1 MFSLRKLGLVVT
13 RRVIVSGARKR
24 SQSSPAARIGR
35 TVAAMAMAASA
46 LVLAAPGELAA
57 ETMQSALARAY
68 QGNPQ
73 LNAQRA
79 IVRQNDEGVSQALS
93 GYRPTLSAT
102 ASVSEQYTNMN
113 GVFPPVPP
121 LLPNGIAYSVKGTTT
136 PRSVGISGGQT
147 LFNGQRT
154 ANDVRRAESQVSAA
168 RETLRVME
176 ESVLLSAATAY
187 MDVSRD
193 TANLEVQQN
202 NIRVLQRTLKDT
214 RNRFTA
220 GQVTATDVAQ
230 AEAQLA
236 AGEASLHAAESTLMT
251 TKANYRRIIGVEPA
265 NLAPASPVDRLAP
278 NTVNAAIAV
287 GIAENPS
294 VTAALYGVDVAQL
307 QVKIAEGALWPTLSL
322 QGSVQQQIYSN
333 ILTPN
338 LVLGTVG
345 LNLAVPIYQG
355 GTEYS
360 AIRLNKEVEGERQL
374 NVNQVRDQTQAN
386 VVQSWG
392 QLQAAKAQVEA
403 AIRQNDAAERA
414 LEGVR
419 NEAQAGQRTT
429 LDVLNAEQA
438 LVNARVSLIVAQH
451 DRVVASYSLVSAVGR
466 LSAQDLHLPVSIYDP
481 MVHYHQVRDAWFGL
495 RTPDG
500 R

>member
-1 MFSLRKLGLVVT
+1 VAVV
-13 RRVIVSGARKR
+13 ALM
-24 SQSSPAARIGR
+24 A
-35 TVAAMAMAASA
+35 VASR
-46 LVLAAPGELAA
+46 ELAA
-57 ETMQSALARAY
+57 ETMESALARAY

-102 ASVSEQYTNMN
+102 ASVAEQYTNTT
-113 GVFPPVPP
+113 GVIPPIPP
-121 LLPNGIAYSVKGTTT
+121 ALPNGVSYTVKGFTT
-136 PRSVGISGGQT
+136 PRSVGLTGGQT
-147 LFNGQRT
+147 LFNGGQT
-154 ANDVRRAESQVSAA
+154 ANKVRKAESQVTAA
-168 RETLRVME
+168 RETLRMME
-176 ESVLLSAATAY
+176 ESVLLSAAAAY

-214 RNRFTA
+214 QNRFNA
-220 GQVTATDVAQ
+220 GQVTPTDVAQ

-236 AGEASLHAAESTLMT
+236 AGEATLHGAESTLMT
-251 TKANYRRIIGVEPA
+251 TRANYRRMIGADPA
-265 NLAPASPVDRLAP
+265 NLSPASPVDRLAP
-278 NTVNAAIAV
+278 NTLNAAIAV
-287 GIAENPS
+287 GTAENPS

-307 QVKIAEGALWPTLSL
+307 QVKIAEGALWPTLAL
-322 QGSVQQQIYSN
+322 QGSVQQQTYSN

-338 LVLGTVG
+338 LFLGTVM
-345 LNLAVPIYQG
+345 LNLSVPIYQG
-355 GTEYS
+355 GAEYS
-360 AIRLNKEVEGERQL
+360 AIRLDKETVGQQRL
-374 NVNQVRDQTQAN
+374 NVDQVRDQTQAN
-386 VVQSWG
+386 VVQAWG

-403 AIRQNDAAERA
+403 AVRQNDASERA

-451 DRVVASYSLVSAVGR
+451 DRVVASYSLLSAVGR
-466 LSAQDLHLPVSIYDP
+466 LSAQELRLPVAIYDP
-481 MVHYHQVRDAWFGL
+481 MVHYQQIRDAWFGL